1 MTLYGRKNGENEEQV
16 PISTVKEGDFVV
28 FRDGAMITFDGV
40 VVSGQASVNEAS
52 MTGES
57 VAAVRIRTVLFTPVQ
72 L

>member
-1 MTLYGRKNGENEEQV
+1 
-16 PISTVKEGDFVV
+16 
-28 FRDGAMITFDGV
+28 MITFDGV

-57 VAAVRIRTVLFTPVQ
+57 VAAVKDKDSTVYPVQ